1 MIAYPKSDLPNTIQ
15 FLPTGGPN
23 AGPAF
28 KLDSAGS
35 EPTILAIKNPLAKL
49 SDWSTS
55 VEYLVDTSSMSVTD
69 NGYEG
74 CGIRSRLL
82 KQGTTAPYSI
92 HDNGLLSGVSA
103 DWHLKQQTWHTVT
116 QRLDYGVTEQPEAE
130 DIQFVVK
137 APLGNYVK
145 LAQLSVVNQYSR
157 FYETEVEG
165 EANSLAMVRVENQV
179 REWLFRPLTGDTV
192 PRTVTHTNWVHYLDT
207 LDTNIKAGEN
217 VKLSF
222 SGVLNAM
229 SDSDSD
235 VPITL
240 KASTKMTSSSAGE
253 IWKDV
258 ATIESS
264 VAEITDTL
272 LEDSIEFVAGEDYPQ
287 AELVITLSTQF
298 GRVHATN
305 MGHKGMHFTI
315 TTSRSIISTNG

>member
-1 MIAYPKSDLPNTIQ
+1 MIAYPKTDLPNTIQ
-15 FLPTGGPN
+15 FLPTGGPSG
-23 AGPAF
+23 GPAF
-28 KLDSAGS
+28 KMDGAGS
-35 EPTILAIKNPLAKL
+35 EPTILAIKNPLPKL

-55 VEYLVDTSSMSVTD
+55 VEYLVDTSTMAAAS

-82 KQGTTAPYSI
+82 KQGTSAPYSI
-92 HDNGLLSGVSA
+92 YDSGLLAGMSD
-103 DWHLKQQTWHTVT
+103 DWHVKQGTWHAVS

-137 APLGNYVK
+137 VPLGNYVK

-165 EANSLAMVRVENQV
+165 EADSLAMARVENQV

-192 PRTVTHTNWVHYLDT
+192 ARTVTHTNWVHYLDT

-217 VKLSF
+217 VKLTF

-240 KASTKMTSSSAGE
+240 KASTKLTAASGGE

-264 VAEITDTL
+264 VAEITDSL
-272 LEDSIEFVAGEDYPQ
+272 LEDSIDFIAGEDYPQ

-315 TTSRSIISTNG
+315 TTSRSIVSTNG